1 MADDGVIRRL
11 NAIIGL
17 LICILVLLVLSMLP
31 PELISLGLIAL
42 FILSSLLIPILIFLY
57 N

>member
-31 PELISLGLIAL
+31 PEFISLGLIAL